1 MSYVAY
7 SELPHIRTNWRVITR
22 EWRDVAHATAEHTPV
37 GSAIYEASKDTPGD
51 VGVALVGWYIDI
63 TTGTV
68 AASPP
73 ADTSAA
79 AQRAEIESII
89 LEEWRAF
96 DRPRFAHADSA
107 TRPIYTTIAKR
118 TQYLFAALAVN
129 DSDEALDAL
138 KAEARIALG
147 DFAFSADM
155 SAWAAAFNGGSFY
168 PFTKGTVEDSVALP
182 AASDA
187 ITAPSVSQV
196 NAVSLAARLA

>member
-7 SELPHIRTNWRVITR
+7 AELPAFRTNWRVITR
-22 EWRDVAHATAEHTPV
+22 EWRDAAHATQANTPP
-37 GSAIYEASKDTPGD
+37 GSAVYEAAKDTPGD
-51 VGVALVGWYIDI
+51 VGVALKGWYIEI
-63 TTGTV
+63 TTGAV
-68 AASPP
+68 AADLP

-89 LEEWRAF
+89 IEEWRVF
-96 DRPRFAHADSA
+96 DRARFAHADSA
-107 TRPIYTTIAKR
+107 TRPIYATVAKR
-118 TQYLFAALAVN
+118 TQYLIAALAVN
-129 DSDEALDAL
+129 DGDEALDAL

-147 DFAFSADM
+147 DFAFSAAM

-168 PFTKGTVEDSVALP
+168 PFTKGSAEDSVALP